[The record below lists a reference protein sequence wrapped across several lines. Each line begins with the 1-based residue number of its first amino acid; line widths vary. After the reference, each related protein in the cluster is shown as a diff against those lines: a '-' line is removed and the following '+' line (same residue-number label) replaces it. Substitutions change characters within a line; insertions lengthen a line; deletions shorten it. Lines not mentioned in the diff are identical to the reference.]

1 MEGEICREGTFQ
13 LPAAMLGTFLCDL
26 FRKSPYAQHLGV
38 GGWWREDGA
47 WEKLV
52 PGPFIHADSGR
63 TNSVT
68 LDPDSELGEPFWLHL
83 EDLAPVVGMGP

>member
-1 MEGEICREGTFQ
+1 
-13 LPAAMLGTFLCDL
+13 ML
-26 FRKSPYAQHLGV
+26 SIW
-38 GGWWREDGA
+38 GWRGWREDGA

-52 PGPFIHADSGR
+52 PGPFLHADSGR

-68 LDPDSELGEPFWLHL
+68 LDLDSELGEPFWLHL

>member
-1 MEGEICREGTFQ
+1 MHWEHAVLITGPPGKSLVGCILEIW
-13 LPAAMLGTFLCDL
+13 
-26 FRKSPYAQHLGV
+26 
-38 GGWWREDGA
+38 GGRGWREDGA

-52 PGPFIHADSGR
+52 PGPFLHADSGR

-68 LDPDSELGEPFWLHL
+68 LDLDSELGEPFWLHL